1 MAAGR
6 SVVVAPVPAG
16 RDAAVPGEGPVESAL
31 GRVADGL
38 GDLGRWLGALPE
50 LAGGQFHPPAGEI
63 AVRWLADVLGEV
75 AGQGGAGNVYGAG
88 QVLERPVTARTDG
101 LATGISPWPLLAR
114 SGSTGSVPVPA
125 GPMGRAHR
133 GTGPGRGRLRA
144 DPAAPGWH

>member
-63 AVRWLADVLGEV
+63 AVRWLADVLGEA

-88 QVLERPVTARTDG
+88 QVLERPVAGRPFVQQREGLRGDG
-101 LATGISPWPLLAR
+101 VAQPAQPR
-114 SGSTGSVPVPA
+114 SLQA
-125 GPMGRAHR
+125 
-133 GTGPGRGRLRA
+133 A
-144 DPAAPGWH
+144 DPGLVR